1 MRPFIAA
8 LLLGSA
14 PLAAQGGVQ
23 GPPLRPTDMI
33 RALAAGPHADL
44 ADRVARDCL
53 TFTPSVR
60 DRRAFLALGA
70 DSVLM
75 TRIDACVRRGVR
87 KAAPITVASAP
98 TNPAPAPT
106 SSIPAGG
113 TASPPA
119 TTPAAAPAT
128 PTPVP
133 PPAPAQPSP
142 EKTGF
147 VQGVGQRGV
156 VGTAAAAPLV
166 FEVRDSA
173 GKPLVRHRVTFTA
186 DNAQLRP
193 EAQTTDTGGR
203 VRVGVVFGQK
213 AGKTVVR
220 AAVGQ
225 LLRSATLY
233 PTASAP
239 TKLELHVG
247 ANAVGDTLALTADT
261 TVVLRVVATDEFGN
275 AVALVGLQPLSGDE
289 GVVRIE
295 KVGGDSLAGT
305 LNVHARGAG
314 TTQLALQAS
323 GILANLT
330 VTVTAH

>member
-1 MRPFIAA
+1 MRRLFVA
-8 LLLGSA
+8 LVFGA
-14 PLAAQGGVQ
+14 VPLAAQGGAQ
-23 GPPLRPTDMI
+23 GPPLRPTDVI
-33 RALAAGPHADL
+33 RALAEGSPPHTDL

-53 TFTPSVR
+53 TFAPSAR

-70 DSVLM
+70 DSGLM
-75 TRIDACVRRGVR
+75 ARIDVCARRGVR
-87 KAAPITVASAP
+87 KAPAGSVAAAPVTQAPAPPSSSPASTTPSPAATTPTAAP
-98 TNPAPAPT
+98 PAPAP
-106 SSIPAGG
+106 
-113 TASPPA
+113 PPG
-119 TTPAAAPAT
+119 
-128 PTPVP
+128 
-133 PPAPAQPSP
+133 PAQPSP

-156 VGTAAAAPLV
+156 VGLPAAAPLV

-173 GKPLVRHRVTFTA
+173 GKALVRHRVTFTA

-203 VRVGVVFGQK
+203 VRVDVVFGQK

-233 PTASAP
+233 PTAAAP
-239 TKLELHVG
+239 TRLDLHVG
-247 ANAVGDTLALTADT
+247 ANAVGDTLALRTDT

-275 AVALVGLQPLSGDE
+275 PVPLVGLQPLSGDE

-295 KVGGDSLAGT
+295 KVGGDSMVGT

-314 TTQLALQAS
+314 TTQLALQGS

-330 VTVTAH
+330 VTVVAR